1 LRSNHALRAQD
12 RSGGNGRRAVA
23 LLAAAF
29 LLLWGGGPVRAG
41 AEQQQNDGCQ
51 VTPSIGCSF
60 GDHKVDLSFT
70 TRLRIEFWDAHADD
84 TDTFYAARS
93 RVGLKYS
100 YGGLLTLFGEFQDAR
115 IYSLSPSSLSPPN
128 GAAGLYRAFADGRSR
143 THSDRLRQLW
153 LEVKP
158 IEGLGVRIGRQD
170 IKLGTQ
176 AMYPEPNWKYL
187 KIKRGSQRL
196 VGTVGWTHAERSN
209 DGISVSYDTGGGHHL
224 YAFAAR
230 PTTGVFDIEDAYH
243 RQDDI
248 NYGGLSWTV
257 KRDTWIPHTELRLF
271 GLAYDDDRSARHGG
285 RPDDVEVYTLGFS
298 TIGIFPMGPGNID
311 LLVWGAYQFGDFTPP
326 PPATSD
332 LDHSAAAGI
341 LEIGYQ
347 FTEVTT
353 KPWLRLGVN
362 VASGDGDPNDG
373 DHRTFFNMLP
383 TNHLYYGF
391 ADRWAF
397 QNLVDWF
404 AQLMLKPHEKVAV
417 NLMLHQFSLQNDD
430 DFRYFGTGAYNRT
443 NFGYG
448 AQPSR
453 GHRTGGTEID
463 AVVNY
468 AVSKHL
474 SVQGGFAHMWGHGVT
489 NAFTDDDVTFGYLEV
504 TLKY

>member
-1 LRSNHALRAQD
+1 MRSNHVWRARD
-12 RSGGNGRRAVA
+12 RSGGSGRGAAA
-23 LLAAAF
+23 LLAVTF
-29 LLLWGGGPVRAG
+29 LLFWGAGPIRAD
-41 AEQQQNDGCQ
+41 AEQQQSDGCH

-60 GDHKVDLSFT
+60 GDHKVDLSLT

-100 YGGLLTLFGEFQDAR
+100 YGSLLTLFGEFQDAR
-115 IYSLSPSSLSPPN
+115 IYSLSPTSS
-128 GAAGLYRAFADGRSR
+128 GAGGLYRDFADGRSR

-209 DGISVSYDTGGGHHL
+209 DGFSVSYDTGGGHHL

-230 PTTGVFDIEDAYH
+230 PTTGVFDIEDAYY
-243 RQDDI
+243 RQDNI

-271 GLAYDDDRSARHGG
+271 GLAYDDERSERHGG
-285 RPDDVEVYTLGFS
+285 LSRQVEIYTGGFS
-298 TIGIFPMGPGNID
+298 TVGIYPVGPGNID
-311 LLVWGAYQFGDFTPP
+311 LLVWGAYQFGHY
-326 PPATSD
+326 SG

-341 LEIGYQ
+341 LEAGYQ
-347 FTEVTT
+347 FTGLCT
-353 KPWLRLGVN
+353 KPWLRIGVN
-362 VASGDGDPNDG
+362 VASGDGDPDDG
-373 DHRTFFNMLP
+373 DHGTFFNMLP

-397 QNLVDWF
+397 QNLVNWF
-404 AQLMLKPHEKVAV
+404 AQLMLKPHEKVSV
-417 NLMLHQFSLQNDD
+417 NLMLHQFSLQDD
-430 DFRYFGTGAYNRT
+430 DDSRYFGTGAFSRS
-443 NFGYG
+443 NFGFG
-448 AQPSR
+448 AQSSR
-453 GHRTGGTEID
+453 GYRSHGTELD

-468 AVSKHL
+468 AVNKHL
-474 SVQGGFAHMWGHGVT
+474 SVQGGFAHMWGHGVA
-489 NAFTDDDVTFGYLEV
+489 NSFKDDGVAFGYLEV